1 MEIRENMGMI
11 VELIDEKRYKEAMA
25 LVRESFEGLKTL
37 ILYLGENNIIEI
49 NELTQLSENLVS
61 SIENEDMF
69 LLRDIMKYALISVYD
84 QLFTEEGIDV
94 QN

>member
-1 MEIRENMGMI
+1 MEIRENMGRI
-11 VELIDEKRYKEAMA
+11 VELIDNKQYKEAMA

-49 NELTQLSENLVS
+49 NELNQLSENLVS

-84 QLFTEEGIDV
+84 QLFTEEETDV

>member
-1 MEIRENMGMI
+1 
-11 VELIDEKRYKEAMA
+11 MA

-49 NELTQLSENLVS
+49 NELNQLSENLVS

-84 QLFTEEGIDV
+84 QLFTEEETDV